1 MEIKKT
7 ITSIFIVPT
16 LSIGKER
23 LLDNGY
29 INGYI
34 KDNRKEVQYENCVYI
49 LFRPENLDKFK
60 DFLDE
65 EYERTKSIIDDYDYE
80 DGFVVVVYVLNSRL
94 NDDISLVKQ
103 GKYSQTS
110 KKFQEIF
117 PKVVKI
123 KRGGY
128 SKDEISLQFRV
139 FNKTDDL
146 RQFWED
152 KFGVEFDE
160 DMEVWGGFI
169 EEDEILNLDKIKEH
183 V

>member
-1 MEIKKT
+1 MDIKKT

-80 DGFVVVVYVLNSRL
+80 DGFVVVVYVLNVRL
-94 NDDISLVKQ
+94 TDDISLIKQ
-103 GKYSQTS
+103 G
-110 KKFQEIF
+110 
-117 PKVVKI
+117 
-123 KRGGY
+123 
-128 SKDEISLQFRV
+128 RV
-139 FNKTDDL
+139 FY
-146 RQFWED
+146 
-152 KFGVEFDE
+152 
-160 DMEVWGGFI
+160 
-169 EEDEILNLDKIKEH
+169 NLH
-183 V
+183 NPFH